1 MSRFSALVIDD
12 EEQIRR
18 VVRRALSD
26 SFERVLEASTGAAGI
41 DAAAAERPELIVL
54 DLGLPDAD
62 GREVCAELRRW
73 STSPILVLSARHAD
87 DEKIALVDAGADD
100 YLTKPFNTVEL
111 KARIRALIR
120 RALTRE
126 SPAGSIITCGE
137 LSMDLAARTV
147 TLAGQVVHLTPIE
160 WNLTSE
166 LMTHSGR
173 TMTHNQL
180 FAAAWPRKSA
190 GDAHQYLRVHV
201 ANIRR
206 KIEANPIEP
215 RYIFTE
221 PGVGYR
227 FALCG

>member
-41 DAAAAERPELIVL
+41 DAAAAERPALIVL

-62 GREVCAELRRW
+62 GRAVCAELRRW

-87 DEKIALVDAGADD
+87 DEKIALLDAGADD
-100 YLTKPFNTVEL
+100 YLTKPFNTLEL
-111 KARIRALIR
+111 KARVRALVR
-120 RALTRE
+120 RASTRE

-137 LSMDLAARTV
+137 LSMDLAGRTV
-147 TLAGQVVHLTPIE
+147 TLAGHVVHLTPIE
-160 WNLTSE
+160 WDLTRA

-173 TMTHNQL
+173 TITHNQL

-190 GDAHQYLRVHV
+190 GDAQQYLRVHV

-215 RYIFTE
+215 RYILTE

-227 FALCG
+227 FSCG